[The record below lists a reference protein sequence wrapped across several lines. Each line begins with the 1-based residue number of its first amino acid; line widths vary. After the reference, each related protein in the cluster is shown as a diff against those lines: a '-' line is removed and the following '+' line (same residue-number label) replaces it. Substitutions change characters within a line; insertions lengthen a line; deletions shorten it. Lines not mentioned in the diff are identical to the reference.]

1 MENKEKNELE
11 EKIKSIMDKFTL
23 NSSADDDQKN
33 FELLESLQ
41 RELMLEAV
49 NTDLRTEELSP
60 FLKNFLRE
68 FDNIYEEGIPESI
81 VAALKR
87 GERMNLTEEW
97 IRNYNKKTS
106 I

>member
-60 FLKNFLRE
+60 FLKE
-68 FDNIYEEGIPESI
+68 TGIST
-81 VAALKR
+81 VNR
-87 GERMNLTEEW
+87 
-97 IRNYNKKTS
+97 
-106 I
+106 